1 MISKKNN
8 ENLILENYE
17 NEFSYQLDKS
27 NLNISFNRI
36 AFIFFIFLMIC
47 FIFSIK
53 VVFLGSLNSKL
64 QKKEIEQ
71 TITNSRADIIDNNGN
86 FLAKTVNTLTIGI
99 KPNLIINE
107 KKLLI
112 NLQLIFPNKDFNK
125 IKKKIKKKKYF
136 RLEKEL
142 SQNQIE
148 RLRLLGDKSIQ
159 FEEQITRLYP
169 QQNLFSHVLGQIDDD
184 NNGVSGIEKFFDYEL
199 KKSNDPLK
207 LTVDSDIQFLIRE
220 ELLKAKE
227 IFKNLGSAAILM
239 NVNNGDILSLIS
251 LPDFDLNKREN
262 IQDLNYTNKI
272 TKGVYELGSVFK
284 TFTLAAGFDEG
295 IIEPDT
301 EFKNLEKK
309 LICAGHSIE
318 EYDKKMPSN
327 LTAEQILIR
336 SSNIGAVKIAQQI
349 GIEKFKL
356 FLEKIGTLNK
366 IEFDIEEVGQ
376 PLNFNWGKCKL
387 ATSSFGHGITTTPLQ
402 LAKAYSIITNGGYNI
417 KPTLIKK
424 NLKKSY
430 TKKRIL
436 NEEVSNKINPILR
449 KVVSTDEGTAH
460 FADVEGYQVGGKTGT
475 ADKARYGGY
484 SKDKINTFVSIFPIS
499 KPKYVLLVL
508 LDEPKPSKE
517 YVYHYRDGR
526 TPYKGNWRNTAGWTS
541 VEIAGK
547 IIEKIGPILATKYIE
562 AN

>member
-1 MISKKNN
+1 MMPKKNN

-64 QKKEIEQ
+64 QKKEAEQ
-71 TITNSRADIIDNNGN
+71 TKTNFRADIIDNNGN

-159 FEEQITRLYP
+159 FEKQITRIYP
-169 QQNLFSHVLGQIDDD
+169 QQNLFSHVLGQIDDN

-199 KKSNDPLK
+199 KKSNDPLQ

-402 LAKAYSIITNGGYNI
+402 LVKAYSIITNGGYNI

-517 YVYHYRDGR
+517 YVYHYRDER

>member
-1 MISKKNN
+1 MMPKKNN

-64 QKKEIEQ
+64 QKKEVEQ
-71 TITNSRADIIDNNGN
+71 TKTNFRADIIDNNGN

-125 IKKKIKKKKYF
+125 VKKKIKKKKYF

-159 FEEQITRLYP
+159 FEKQITRIYP

-199 KKSNDPLK
+199 KKSNDPLQ

-402 LAKAYSIITNGGYNI
+402 LVKAYSIITNGGYNI

-541 VEIAGK
+541 VEITGK

>member
-1 MISKKNN
+1 MMPKKNN

-64 QKKEIEQ
+64 QKKEVEQ
-71 TITNSRADIIDNNGN
+71 TKTNFRADIIDNNGN

-159 FEEQITRLYP
+159 FEKQITRIYP
-169 QQNLFSHVLGQIDDD
+169 HQNLFSHVLGQIDDN

-199 KKSNDPLK
+199 KKSNDPLQ

-402 LAKAYSIITNGGYNI
+402 LVKAYSIITNGGYNI

-541 VEIAGK
+541 VEITGK

>member
-1 MISKKNN
+1 MMPKKNN

-64 QKKEIEQ
+64 QKKEVEQ
-71 TITNSRADIIDNNGN
+71 TKTNFRADIIDNNGN

-112 NLQLIFPNKDFNK
+112 NLQLIFPNKNFSK
-125 IKKKIKKKKYF
+125 VKKKIKKKKYF

-159 FEEQITRLYP
+159 FEEQITRVYP
-169 QQNLFSHVLGQIDDD
+169 QQNLFSHILGQIDDD

-199 KKSNDPLK
+199 KKSNDPLQ
-207 LTVDSDIQFLIRE
+207 LTVDSVIQFLIRE

-239 NVNNGDILSLIS
+239 DVNNGDILSLIS

-402 LAKAYSIITNGGYNI
+402 LVKAYSIITNGGYNI

-541 VEIAGK
+541 VEITGK

>member
-1 MISKKNN
+1 MMPKKNN

-64 QKKEIEQ
+64 QKKEVEQ
-71 TITNSRADIIDNNGN
+71 TKTNFRADIIDNNGN

-159 FEEQITRLYP
+159 FEKQITRIYP
-169 QQNLFSHVLGQIDDD
+169 QQNLFSHVLGQIDDN

-199 KKSNDPLK
+199 KKSNDPLQ

-309 LICAGHSIE
+309 LICAGHPIE

-402 LAKAYSIITNGGYNI
+402 LVKAYSIITNGGYNI

-541 VEIAGK
+541 VEITGK